1 MKRSR
6 YYEVENILDK
16 RQVRGKIE
24 YLIKWKGYSTSE
36 STWEPLSNLKNIKEI
51 IQKFE
56 SKNGPKKKNKNNKV
70 ITLSEDSK
78 ENKNV
83 QNQFLGRK
91 TNNPKKEVVIN
102 LEEKEQKEEDIQCD
116 NTSSLFKVDDTMKRV
131 LAVKKD
137 ENDLIAIVEKLSKRG
152 DASKE
157 YIKTDKLKKVNP
169 WILIDY
175 YESKIKFGN

>member
-16 RQVRGKIE
+16 RQIRGKIE

-36 STWEPLSNLKNIKEI
+36 STWEPLCNLKNIKAI
-51 IQKFE
+51 IQKYE
-56 SKNGPKKKNKNNKV
+56 NKNGQKKKNKNNQI

-78 ENKNV
+78 ENKNI

-102 LEEKEQKEEDIQCD
+102 LEEKEQKEEDIQCND
-116 NTSSLFKVDDTMKRV
+116 TSSLFKIDNTMKRV

-137 ENDLIAIVEKLSKRG
+137 DNNLVAIVEKNGKRG
-152 DASKE
+152 EISKE
-157 YIKTDKLKKVNP
+157 FIKTDKLKKVNP